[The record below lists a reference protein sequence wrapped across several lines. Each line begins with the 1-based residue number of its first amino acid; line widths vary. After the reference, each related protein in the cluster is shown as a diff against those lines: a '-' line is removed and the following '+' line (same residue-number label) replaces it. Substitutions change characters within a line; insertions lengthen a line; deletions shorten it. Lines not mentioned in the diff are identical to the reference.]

1 MNTDRPTT
9 PNEACTHQTRHLH
22 GTYTSYKTCGCR
34 CDDCKQAQSRY
45 QADYKRPAPSR
56 RGERLEPR
64 SPEWVAAM
72 RRGLLTA
79 VVESFERDGR
89 NTFI

>member
-1 MNTDRPTT
+1 MDTDRPTT
-9 PNEACTHQTRHLH
+9 LNEACTHVIGHYH

-45 QADYKRPAPSR
+45 QADYKRGAPSR

-64 SPEWVAAM
+64 SPEWLAVM

-79 VVESFERDGR
+79 VVESFERDGESR
-89 NTFI
+89 FL